1 MASVWL
7 LSRLFSLG
15 NTPAGNLALSSS
27 QLFWPHCLCPFLP
40 IGQGIQSTTLQTPPF
55 ILAFSTCPLL
65 PLDRMIYP
73 ENTRRTTQRNSSKEV
88 VRPQGVKM
96 LLLVKTFFPLKLRV
110 SCFREPGYLLH
121 TEKQPL
127 HHTGGMAT
135 TAHTLL
141 CQDTLTNICLRF
153 SRKVRSGPM
162 LVWNGGPCLREAEPL
177 KTQSHSSLLTPFTT
191 LLPAAGDEA
200 QEMGTC

>member
-65 PLDRMIYP
+65 PLDRMIYS

-96 LLLVKTFFPLKLRV
+96 LLLVKTFFSTEVESELL
-110 SCFREPGYLLH
+110 PGAWL
-121 TEKQPL
+121 PS
-127 HHTGGMAT
+127 
-135 TAHTLL
+135 AH
-141 CQDTLTNICLRF
+141 
-153 SRKVRSGPM
+153 
-162 LVWNGGPCLREAEPL
+162 REAAPS
-177 KTQSHSSLLTPFTT
+177 SHWWHGHDSTYSAMPRHTYEHLLEIF
-191 LLPAAGDEA
+191 
-200 QEMGTC
+200 